1 MTAPGA
7 WSAPI
12 APENAIE
19 VRGMSKRLR
28 LRRPSQTLKGW
39 IVDRFRARAPDAAP
53 RAFDALRDVTFNVRR
68 GETLGI
74 IGANGAGKT
83 TLLSLIAGTMR
94 PTGGEIMTQGVI
106 SSLLELGAGFHPD
119 LSGRENIFLAGA
131 ILGMKQ
137 AQIAA
142 RYDAIV
148 EFAGLR
154 PFIDQP
160 VKHYSSGM
168 YVRLGFSVAVEVD
181 PDILLVDEVL
191 AVGDLDFQRKC
202 LHRMREFHTRG
213 RTMLIVSHD
222 METIKSLSDRILLLD
237 RGRVVHLG
245 QPAEMV
251 SSYRLRTMEREAS
264 GLGREWGT
272 GEARITGV
280 ELMHADGSSGETF
293 AWGET
298 LRARLS
304 YRAEHRIDRPV
315 FGFALADRDGRI
327 VYGSNTQ
334 IEGLDLPWIE
344 GEGALEL
351 ALGPMQMARGAYL
364 LSFSL
369 HSADHRVNYHRLD
382 HQFRFLLECPRDFE
396 GVAYMP
402 ARWTVESRER
412 RA

>member
-1 MTAPGA
+1 MNPVAPA
-7 WSAPI
+7 SD
-12 APENAIE
+12 AIE

-39 IVDRFRARAPDAAP
+39 LLETVRARGKDSAP
-53 RAFDALRDVTFNVRR
+53 RAFDAINNVTFNVRR
-68 GETLGI
+68 GETLGV

-94 PTGGEIMTQGVI
+94 PTSGEIITRGTI

-131 ILGMKQ
+131 ILGMKKD
-137 AQIAA
+137 QIAA

-148 EFAGLR
+148 DFAGLR
-154 PFIDQP
+154 AFIDQP

-168 YVRLGFSVAVEVD
+168 YVRLGFAVAVEVD

-202 LHRMREFHTRG
+202 LQRMREFHTRG
-213 RTMLIVSHD
+213 KTMLIVSHD

-237 RGRVVHLG
+237 HGRVVNLG
-245 QPAEMV
+245 QPADIV
-251 SSYRLRTMEREAS
+251 SSYRLRTMERDAA
-264 GLGREWGT
+264 GLEREWGT

-280 ELMHADGSSGETF
+280 DLRRPDGSPGEVF

-298 LRARLS
+298 IRVRLN
-304 YRAEHRIDRPV
+304 YRAGHRIEHPV
-315 FGFALADRDGRI
+315 FGFSLADREGRI
-327 VYGSNTQ
+327 IYGNNTQ
-334 IEGLDLPWIE
+334 IERFDIPWIE
-344 GEGALEL
+344 GEGSVEL
-351 ALGPMQMARGAYL
+351 SLGPLNMARGAYL

-369 HSADHRVNYHRLD
+369 HSSDHRVNYHRLD
-382 HQFRFLLECPRDFE
+382 HRYRFLLECPRDFE
-396 GVAYMP
+396 GVTYLP
-402 ARWTVESRER
+402 SVWSKSG
-412 RA
+412 

>member
-1 MTAPGA
+1 M
-7 WSAPI
+7 SAPVSGDH
-12 APENAIE
+12 AIE

-39 IVDRFRARAPDAAP
+39 MLDRIRPRGPDAAP
-53 RAFDALRDVTFNVRR
+53 RAFDALCDVTFNVRR
-68 GETLGI
+68 GETLGV

-94 PTGGEIMTQGVI
+94 PTSGRIITRGTI

-119 LSGRENIFLAGA
+119 LTGRENIFLAGA
-131 ILGMKQ
+131 ILGMKKD
-137 AQIAA
+137 QISA
-142 RYDAIV
+142 RYESIV

-202 LHRMREFHTRG
+202 LQRMREFHTRG
-213 RTMLIVSHD
+213 KTMLIVSHD

-237 RGRVVHLG
+237 HGRVVNLG
-245 QPAEMV
+245 QPAEIV
-251 SSYRLRTMEREAS
+251 SGYRLRTMERDAA
-264 GLGREWGT
+264 GLDREWGT
-272 GEARITGV
+272 GEAQITGV
-280 ELMHADGSSGETF
+280 ELRREDGAVSEVF
-293 AWGET
+293 AWGDT
-298 LRARLS
+298 LRVRLN
-304 YRAEHRIDRPV
+304 YRAEHRIERPV
-315 FGFALADRDGRI
+315 FGFSLADREGRI
-327 VYGSNTQ
+327 VFGNNTQ
-334 IEGLDLPWIE
+334 IEGFDLPWIE

-351 ALGPMQMARGAYL
+351 ALGPLRMARGAYL

-382 HQFRFLLECPRDFE
+382 HRYRFLLECPRNFE

-402 ARWTVESRER
+402 SAWSR
-412 RA
+412 A